1 VETKKQ
7 FAHFFPFGIGIAF
20 QTRIKQNLKILLFK
34 INFIYLFL
42 DWFNVLIFK
51 KLKIKNII

>member
-1 VETKKQ
+1 VVTKKQ

-34 INFIYLFL
+34 INFF
-42 DWFNVLIFK
+42 IFK
-51 KLKIKNII
+51 LF